1 MVSFRHGSLTR
12 TIMLFFSAGSVLLGT
27 YLVVNIASTEAL
39 SSTAERMVVHH
50 SLADR
55 RRQMLLNFDEVE
67 LSIYQHLAGHH
78 SLDTREVLSRLD
90 QIILEIRA
98 LQASGIPSDHE
109 ESMSRLHTHITTI
122 HQIVSRLETARTRA
136 EEMRPLYESFFV
148 GRLLFRRINE
158 AYVDISRTHAAEINT
173 ISSRSRILSL
183 LLFAAIG
190 CYILLLLGF
199 RKILINRLTLF
210 QKKLAGAADA
220 PELWPYEDELTPL
233 VNTWD
238 TMRSNLSTSV
248 DEIAL
253 LKNCL
258 HSVMDAMPSILVA
271 FDQNGRILQWN
282 ASASHETGLEEQ
294 EALGRSIW
302 DSFPLISTFRDDLVI
317 AISENSNLSIRR
329 ELLRDGQYRYL
340 AINAFPLGETH
351 ATGTVLR
358 IDDVTDHERRE
369 TRLRQSQK
377 METIGTLAGGIAHNF
392 NNILAGIV
400 GTLSLMRLEEYTRD
414 STYLERLDTLETA
427 SQRAVDMVQQI
438 LSLARRQEA
447 SMSPIDMAVSL
458 RHILQICQ
466 NTFDRSIEIRSEIPR
481 GPLTVMA
488 DPVILEQALLN
499 ICVNAA
505 HAMTTMRDKGAS
517 PGGVLSVHVENTD
530 LSADALQSRPG
541 KNPGRWWCVTIQDTG
556 VGIPVQIQ
564 QKIFEPFFTTKPT
577 GQGTGLGLSTTW
589 SIIEQHDGFIQLYS
603 EIGKGSVFR
612 IWLPA
617 VTATHING
625 QSRPAADLP
634 PGHGLILV
642 VDDEDIVRRTAQA
655 LLERCGYQVVTA
667 ENGDDAI
674 KLHENWKTS
683 IRAVLL
689 DLTMPGKSGQE
700 TLRAMRANDPSV
712 CVVISSGFHDP
723 EDMETLASD
732 GAAGFIGKPYTIAG
746 LARGLDEAIRRT
758 EK

>member
-1 MVSFRHGSLTR
+1 M
-12 TIMLFFSAGSVLLGT
+12 GT
-27 YLVVNIASTEAL
+27 YLVVNIASTESL
-39 SSTAERMVVHH
+39 SSTAERMVIHH

-67 LSIYQHLAGHH
+67 LAIYQHLAGHH

-90 QIILEIRA
+90 QILLEIRA

-109 ESMSRLHTHITTI
+109 ETMARLHTHITTI
-122 HQIVSRLETARTRA
+122 HQIVSRLEAARSRA

-148 GRLLFRRINE
+148 SRLLFRRINE
-158 AYVDISRTHAAEINT
+158 AYVDVSRTHAAEINT

-199 RKILINRLTLF
+199 RKILVNRLTLF
-210 QKKLAGAADA
+210 QKKLAGATDA

-233 VNTWD
+233 VNTWE
-238 TMRSNLSTSV
+238 TMRRSLSTSV

-282 ASASHETGLEEQ
+282 ASASHETGLDEQ

-317 AISENSNLSIRR
+317 AISENNNLPSG
-329 ELLRDGQYRYL
+329 ELLRDGQYRYP
-340 AINAFPLGETH
+340 AINAFLGEAH

-400 GTLSLMRLEEYTRD
+400 GTLSLMRLEEFTRD
-414 STYLERLDTLETA
+414 STYLERLETLETA

-466 NTFDRSIEIRSEIPR
+466 NTFDRSIEIRSEIPL

-488 DPVILEQALLN
+488 DPVILEQAIL
-499 ICVNAA
+499 
-505 HAMTTMRDKGAS
+505 T
-517 PGGVLSVHVENTD
+517 SVST
-530 LSADALQSRPG
+530 P
-541 KNPGRWWCVTIQDTG
+541 
-556 VGIPVQIQ
+556 
-564 QKIFEPFFTTKPT
+564 PT
-577 GQGTGLGLSTTW
+577 
-589 SIIEQHDGFIQLYS
+589 
-603 EIGKGSVFR
+603 R
-612 IWLPA
+612 
-617 VTATHING
+617 
-625 QSRPAADLP
+625 
-634 PGHGLILV
+634 
-642 VDDEDIVRRTAQA
+642 
-655 LLERCGYQVVTA
+655 
-667 ENGDDAI
+667 
-674 KLHENWKTS
+674 
-683 IRAVLL
+683 
-689 DLTMPGKSGQE
+689 
-700 TLRAMRANDPSV
+700 
-712 CVVISSGFHDP
+712 
-723 EDMETLASD
+723 
-732 GAAGFIGKPYTIAG
+732 
-746 LARGLDEAIRRT
+746 
-758 EK
+758 